1 MNYVLIQG
9 GDFVKK
15 EYSVFL
21 SRSGRE
27 TDSGVR
33 MYIMAETEFEAMQI
47 ALRRAAPGYKVASI
61 KLK

>member
-1 MNYVLIQG
+1 M
-9 GDFVKK
+9 KK